1 MTTPAVEAAATA
13 AASAAKAA
21 FSSATVTSAPFTPRQ
36 TFDVSSSIVRSY
48 FLGHHHAALSRMRRV
63 LSNVGLVIECRDMRV
78 PLTSCNPLL
87 ESSLMYS
94 SQSRNFGR
102 GGDKGLVS
110 GGSSSIST
118 GGGGGGGGRSRILVY
133 THRDLIPE
141 SEGNRMVRA
150 LERHH
155 RQHGGA
161 NTSVLFHGS
170 GTETRD
176 TRDLLRQIKEISD
189 QTHSLTGMRALVVG
203 MPNAGKSTL
212 LNRLRT
218 QGKSKPGAASKVA
231 KTGSEPG
238 VTRKL
243 GTPVRIIAS
252 DDNSEGV
259 FVLDTPGVFI
269 PYVPDAEA
277 MLKLTLVGCVKDGLV
292 SWITVADY
300 LLYHLNRFDPTGKV
314 YAEFCEQPTNDVHE
328 FLRGVARRTGKLVKG
343 DEVSLDGAA
352 DWVVRRWR
360 NGMLGQFVLDEVT
373 AGSLEQARKAAL
385 EPPLSMNQ
393 ARKKEK
399 EARKE
404 RSLAK
409 HAAQM

>member
-1 MTTPAVEAAATA
+1 MATTAAAEAAATA
-13 AASAAKAA
+13 ALSAAKAA
-21 FSSATVTSAPFTPRQ
+21 FSSATVTSGTPFTPRQ
-36 TFDVSSSIVRSY
+36 TFDVSTSIVRSY

-78 PLTSCNPLL
+78 PLTSWNPLL
-87 ESSLMYS
+87 ESSLMYNS
-94 SQSRNFGR
+94 NTLNFGR
-102 GGDKGLVS
+102 GGNKGFGSRS
-110 GGSSSIST
+110 GDV
-118 GGGGGGGGRSRILVY
+118 GGGGGRPRILVY
-133 THRDLIPE
+133 THRDLLPE
-141 SEGNRMVRA
+141 DEGNRIARA
-150 LERHH
+150 LEKFHSR
-155 RQHGGA
+155 HGGL

-170 GTETRD
+170 GTENKD
-176 TRDLLRQIKEISD
+176 TKDLLKQIKQISE
-189 QTHSLTGMRALVVG
+189 QNESLTGLRALVVG

-218 QGKSKPGAASKVA
+218 QGKPNKGGASKVA

-243 GTPVRIIAS
+243 GTPVRIIAG
-252 DDNSEGV
+252 DGNSEGV

-300 LLYHLNRFDPTGKV
+300 LLYHLNLFDPTGKV

-328 FLRGVARRTGKLVKG
+328 FLMGVARRTGKLLKG
-343 DEVSLDGAA
+343 DEASLDGAA

-360 NGMLGQFVLDEVT
+360 NGMLGRFVLDEVNWK
-373 AGSLEQARKAAL
+373 SLEAARRMAL

-393 ARKKEK
+393 ARKQEK
-399 EARKE
+399 EARKD
-404 RSLAK
+404 RALAK
-409 HAAQM
+409 HAAQTG

>member
-1 MTTPAVEAAATA
+1 
-13 AASAAKAA
+13 
-21 FSSATVTSAPFTPRQ
+21 
-36 TFDVSSSIVRSY
+36 
-48 FLGHHHAALSRMRRV
+48 MRRV

-78 PLTSCNPLL
+78 PLTSWNPLL
-87 ESSLMYS
+87 ESSLMYNS
-94 SQSRNFGR
+94 NSRNFGR
-102 GGDKGLVS
+102 GGDKGFAS
-110 GGSSSIST
+110 GGSSSGNGSV
-118 GGGGGGGGRSRILVY
+118 GGGGGRARILVY

-141 SEGNRMVRA
+141 GEGNRMVRT
-150 LERHH
+150 LEKFH

-170 GTETRD
+170 GTENRD
-176 TRDLLRQIKEISD
+176 TKDLLKQIKQVSE
-189 QTHSLTGMRALVVG
+189 QTDSLTGMRALVVG

-218 QGKSKPGAASKVA
+218 QGRPNPGGASKVA

-243 GTPVRIIAS
+243 GTPVRIIAG
-252 DDNSEGV
+252 DDGHEGV

-300 LLYHLNRFDPTGKV
+300 LLYHLNLYDPTGKV
-314 YAEFCEQPTNDVHE
+314 YAEFCERPTNDVHN
-328 FLRGVARRTGKLVKG
+328 FLRGVARRTGKLIKG
-343 DEVSLDGAA
+343 DEESLDGAA

-360 NGMLGQFVLDEVT
+360 NGMLGRFVLDEVSDK
-373 AGSLEQARKAAL
+373 SLELARKMSM

-399 EARKE
+399 EARKDKA
-404 RSLAK
+404 LAK
-409 HAAQM
+409 HAAQV